1 MEYEYVP
8 TPKTKKSTVFTV
20 FQLLNFE
27 LLFSSGGALC
37 LYHAG
42 NHGEFGVKATRRI
55 SPRERFPF
63 PASPPGTPES
73 TMQWAI
79 ECGFFEMMFP
89 RPDSRLSPSDIEVL
103 QKIYSDVKKQYA
115 KRGISPNRESMAR
128 SIRNSAKFDMNN
140 FLTLDGRHVVC
151 KLAALFNH
159 NDESNCEWIA
169 VDSSQV
175 GIPTSCPSQVF
186 VYATKC
192 IEPDEQ
198 VTVHYCRGDTDSC
211 HSFVGKSSQPT
222 VEYLKVLKQVAEE
235 EGWSS
240 IVMFCRTRLQMLARN
255 QGRGAAPA

>member
-1 MEYEYVP
+1 MKHIFIP
-8 TPKTKKSTVFTV
+8 TPKSAMTV
-20 FQLLNFE
+20 FQRLNIE
-27 LLFSSGGALC
+27 LLLSSGGALC

-55 SPRERFPF
+55 SPRERFSF

-89 RPDSRLSPSDIEVL
+89 RPDSRLSPSDIDAL
-103 QKIYSDVKKQYA
+103 LKIYSNVKKKYA

-128 SIRNSAKFDMNN
+128 SFRNSAKFDMNN

-198 VTVHYCRGDTDSC
+198 VTIHYCRGDTDSC
-211 HSFVGKSSQPT
+211 HSFVGKSPPPT

-235 EGWSS
+235 ERWSS